1 MIQGILFDYDGT
13 LAKTM
18 YHHYKAWKQ
27 TLADFNTNF
36 SKEEYYN
43 LEGFSLHLL
52 PSLITKQN
60 ITKKKIEEL
69 VIKKKKIFKKNLKKV
84 NYYANT
90 LKILKY
96 LKLKNIKIAL
106 VSSSH
111 LDQIT
116 ASSKK
121 NFLNNFDVI
130 ISGEDTKNNKPSPDP
145 YLLGLKKL
153 KLKPKNCLVIE
164 NAPIGITA
172 AKKAGLKTIAITNT
186 LDKKNLINADLIIN
200 DIIELKKYL

>member
-27 TLADFNTNF
+27 TLVDFNTNF

-43 LEGFSLHLL
+43 LEGFSLNLL
-52 PSLITKQN
+52 PPLITKQN

-69 VIKKKKIFKKNLKKV
+69 VVIKKKFFKKNFKKV
-84 NYYANT
+84 NYYSNT
-90 LKILKY
+90 LKILRY
-96 LKLKNIKIAL
+96 LKLNKIKIAL

-111 LDQIT
+111 LDQIIK
-116 ASSKK
+116 SSTK

-164 NAPIGITA
+164 NAPIGIIA

-186 LDKKNLINADLIIN
+186 LDKKYLLNADLIIN
-200 DIIELKKYL
+200 NIIELKKYL